1 MHLSRISKVIVVLLT
16 VPVLLMGAK
25 CDRENYHGPGSGPAL
40 DPLFEQEDRKED
52 RGSARCQQLKQEL
65 DDSDWGTWDHVNKS
79 RKYRSECL

>member
-1 MHLSRISKVIVVLLT
+1 MHLSQISKVIVVLLT

-40 DPLFEQEDRKED
+40 DPLFEQEDRS
-52 RGSARCQQLKQEL
+52 SAYCKQLKQEL
-65 DDSDWGTWDHVNKS
+65 DDSDWGTWDHVSKS